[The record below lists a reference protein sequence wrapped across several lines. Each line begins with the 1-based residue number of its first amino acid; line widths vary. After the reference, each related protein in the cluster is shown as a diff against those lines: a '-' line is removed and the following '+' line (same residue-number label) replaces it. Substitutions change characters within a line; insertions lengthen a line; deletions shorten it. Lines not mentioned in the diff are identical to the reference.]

1 MYSNTS
7 KIVITLLL
15 SIFSSSQI
23 KADDTI
29 KVGVLACLSGGCAE
43 WGNATKN
50 GLLIALDKI
59 NSSGGVLNKKIEL
72 VFEDTNEATAAMQAV
87 TALRSLQSK
96 YGIKF
101 FVGPSW
107 TPAGLAL
114 APIVGKM
121 NDVVMISPSLGVA
134 EFNESAPNLFNTMM
148 DSETATRTLAKL
160 AFDQGWRRAGVF
172 SSQQP
177 WENLQ
182 GKVFSE
188 EFNRLGGEVVL
199 SLEPLPDTK
208 DLRTECLKM
217 VASKPDGVFLAN
229 LNQEGI
235 AAKRLR
241 GMNYKGPFYAALID
255 QTRIDEAGGGLEGAI
270 SAQSPEA
277 EPSFVSAH
285 LSRFKTKPS
294 GSADTAHDALIALSK
309 AITSAESIDAVLV
322 REALLKVQ
330 FDGASGKVVF
340 DNKGG
345 VVREPSIV
353 KVSNNSLIPA
363 DL

>member
-1 MYSNTS
+1 MFSTS
-7 KIVITLLL
+7 IKIIFISFIT
-15 SIFSSSQI
+15 IFSSSQI

-43 WGNATKN
+43 WGNSTKH
-50 GLLIALDKI
+50 GLLIALEKI
-59 NSSGGVLNKKIEL
+59 NAAGGVLNKKIEL

-96 YGIKF
+96 YGITL

-114 APIVGKM
+114 APIAGKM
-121 NDVVMISPSLGVA
+121 DEVLMISPSLGVA

-148 DSETATRTLAKL
+148 HSETATRRLAKL
-160 AFDQGWRRAGVF
+160 AFDKGWRRAGVF

-177 WENLQ
+177 WEYLQ
-182 GKVFSE
+182 GKVFTE
-188 EFNRLGGEVVL
+188 EFTRLGGEVVVK
-199 SLEPLPDTK
+199 LEPLPDIK
-208 DLRTECLKM
+208 DLRTESLKM
-217 VASKPDGVFLAN
+217 VKSKPDGVFLSN
-229 LNQEGI
+229 LNQAGI

-241 GMNYKGPFYAALID
+241 TLNYKGPFYAPIID

-270 SAQSPEA
+270 TAQSPES
-277 EPSFVSAH
+277 EPGFVSAYMEK
-285 LSRFKTKPS
+285 FGIKPS
-294 GSADTAHDALIALSK
+294 SSADTAHDALIALSK
-309 AITSAESIDAVLV
+309 AISSAESTDAVLV

-340 DNKGG
+340 DDKGG
-345 VVREPSIV
+345 VVREPLLV
-353 KVSNNSLIPA
+353 TVSNNSLIPTG
-363 DL
+363 L